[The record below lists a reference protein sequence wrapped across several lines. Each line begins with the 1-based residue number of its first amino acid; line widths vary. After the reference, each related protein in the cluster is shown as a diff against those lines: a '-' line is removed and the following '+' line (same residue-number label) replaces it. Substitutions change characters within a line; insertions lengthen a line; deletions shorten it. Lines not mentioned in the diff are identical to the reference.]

1 MTEWVVPQ
9 LMQWS
14 TRRPGD
20 DEWLHEIKFD
30 GYRMHARLAAAD
42 PHRARLDA
50 RYSAIARAVAEL
62 DARQAYLDG

>member
-1 MTEWVVPQ
+1 
-9 LMQWS
+9 
-14 TRRPGD
+14 
-20 DEWLHEIKFD
+20 
-30 GYRMHARLAAAD
+30 MHARLAAAD